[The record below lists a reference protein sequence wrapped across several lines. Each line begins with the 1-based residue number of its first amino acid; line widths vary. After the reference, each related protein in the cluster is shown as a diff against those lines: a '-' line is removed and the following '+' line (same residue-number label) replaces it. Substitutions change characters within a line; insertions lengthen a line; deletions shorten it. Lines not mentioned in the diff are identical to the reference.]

1 MSKHLFRLLFGA
13 FFLVAA
19 TAFTGCSDDD
29 DKSLTPKLTADPTA
43 LDFTDETATTQT
55 VAITANCEWTVTAS
69 NPGLGYHFPDERQR
83 QRNDLRYGFRAARRY
98 EPARRQNL
106 LHAYPPRIRQMGS
119 GRVVRSRKTVRQRG
133 YTPPPRAMLS
143 MLTISIRSRLKRGR
157 IINSPSQMHSR
168 AGRIRPVRV
177 PTMLLI
183 KRAV

>member
-43 LDFTDETATTQT
+43 LD
-55 VAITANCEWTVTAS
+55 
-69 NPGLGYHFPDERQR
+69 FPDERQR